1 MVIALLPPPLPSK
14 LALLLLCGDMYIEES
29 SRNEAELL
37 ELLLPLPLPLL
48 ILFTGGVF
56 GVVKIGVL
64 ADSDAD
70 NAIEANGGMFGNM
83 SPLC

>member
-1 MVIALLPPPLPSK
+1 MVIAPMPPPLSSK
-14 LALLLLCGDMYIEES
+14 LALLLLCGDVYIEES

-37 ELLLPLPLPLL
+37 LPLPLPLL
-48 ILFTGGVF
+48 ILLTGEVF

-70 NAIEANGGMFGNM
+70 SAIEANGGMFGNM

>member
-1 MVIALLPPPLPSK
+1 MVIAPLPPPLPSK
-14 LALLLLCGDMYIEES
+14 LALLL
-29 SRNEAELL
+29 LL

-83 SPLC
+83 SPLCSRSPA